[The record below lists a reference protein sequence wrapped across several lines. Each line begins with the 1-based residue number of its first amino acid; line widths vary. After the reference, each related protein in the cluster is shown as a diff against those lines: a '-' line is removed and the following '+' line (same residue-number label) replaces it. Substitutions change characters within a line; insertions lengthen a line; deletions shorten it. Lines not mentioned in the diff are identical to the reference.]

1 MSPKKSSRIRS
12 WILPPTAFLMLMVV
26 GGCVDYIERRDTITL
41 AAGDAQAWNKVVH
54 TADPWPPY
62 AMNTHISGDGQRTA
76 QVIQRYGTGNRT
88 SADNAAAGPEAGS
101 SPSGSANTPSPS
113 DE

>member
-1 MSPKKSSRIRS
+1 MSPRKSSRIRS
-12 WILPPTAFLMLMVV
+12 WILPAAAFLMLMGV

-62 AMNTHISGDGQRTA
+62 AMNTHIPGDGRRTA
-76 QVIQRYGTGNRT
+76 QVIQRYGAGTTANGN
-88 SADNAAAGPEAGS
+88 NAGPVAGS
-101 SPSGSANTPSPS
+101 APSGGTDTPAPPV
-113 DE
+113 E